1 MNAIAILA
9 LLALEG
15 TDAPSEQRL
24 TMDQVVQMAVASSP
38 ALKAAR
44 ARASGNEEQ
53 AKSLRGRLLPSV
65 NLSDEYQRWDS
76 PFNITFPIPP
86 LNPVI
91 TARELST
98 NAFVVSA
105 GQPLLGLLHL
115 SSDLSAL

>member
-1 MNAIAILA
+1 MNAIAILV

-15 TDAPSEQRL
+15 VDAPSEQRL

-44 ARASGNEEQ
+44 ARARGNEEQ

-76 PFNITFPIPP
+76 QFNITFPIPP
-86 LNPVI
+86 INPVI

-98 NAFVVSA
+98 NAFVAAASRQSA
-105 GQPLLGLLHL
+105 SCKPCD
-115 SSDLSAL
+115 SSQSR